1 MLELLKEQPADN
13 ILSLMGMYSN
23 DKRPNKLDLGV
34 GVYKNQDG
42 ITRIM
47 RAVKTAD
54 TILLNNQNSK
64 SYVFASYYTISLLTL
79 TFFIYKQIKQ

>member
-42 ITRIM
+42 ITPIM
-47 RAVKTAD
+47 RAVKKAPPARKV
-54 TILLNNQNSK
+54 I
-64 SYVFASYYTISLLTL
+64 
-79 TFFIYKQIKQ
+79 

>member
-13 ILSLMGMYSN
+13 ILSLMGMYSK
-23 DKRPNKLDLGV
+23 DERPNKLDLGV

-42 ITRIM
+42 ITPIM
-47 RAVKTAD
+47 RAVKKAE

-64 SYVFASYYTISLLTL
+64 SYVGLLGNL
-79 TFFIYKQIKQ
+79 NFVESMKS

>member
-42 ITRIM
+42 ITPIM
-47 RAVKTAD
+47 RAVK
-54 TILLNNQNSK
+54 L
-64 SYVFASYYTISLLTL
+64 SL
-79 TFFIYKQIKQ
+79 IHI